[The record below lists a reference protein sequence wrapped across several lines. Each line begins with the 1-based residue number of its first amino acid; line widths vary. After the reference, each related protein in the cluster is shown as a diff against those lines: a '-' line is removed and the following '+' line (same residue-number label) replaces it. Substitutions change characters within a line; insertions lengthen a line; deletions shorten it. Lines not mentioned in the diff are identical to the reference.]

1 MIFHKKSGIINEK
14 VITWVIGGKIM
25 EFDHIQIEKKW
36 QKKWSDKNVF
46 KTEQRNEKEKYYVLT
61 MFPYPS
67 GTIHVGHVKNYVI
80 GDVVAR
86 YKKMQGYNVLHPFG
100 YDAFGLPAENA
111 AIKRNVNPGEWT
123 FKNIETIREQIKKI
137 GISYDWDREIATCT
151 EDYYKWTQWIFLKL
165 YEKGLAYKKHAAVN
179 WCPSCKTVLANE
191 QVVNGKCERCGTDI
205 EMKKLEQWYFKI
217 TDYSERLLND
227 LEKLEG
233 WPENVKVMQKN
244 WIGKSVGAEV
254 NFKID
259 GTDKELK
266 VFTTRPDTLWGVTF
280 MALAP
285 ESPLV
290 EELTTPEQ
298 KEEVESFLNR
308 VNKEDKF
315 KRIAQGAKKDGAF
328 TGSYAVNPVNGEKI
342 PIYVANYI
350 LFEYGTGAIMA
361 VPAHDQRDFEFAK
374 EFNLPIRVVITPKD
388 KELKAEDLEEAFTE
402 DGIMINSDKFNGM
415 KNREALTKI
424 VEWLEE
430 NGYGKKSI
438 QYKLRDWL
446 ISRQRYW
453 GAPIPVVYC
462 EKCGTV
468 PVPEKDLP
476 VKLPTDVK
484 FEPTGKSPLA
494 TNEDFINT
502 TCPKCGGPARR
513 EVDTMDTFVDSSW
526 YYLRYINPK
535 MEDKPFDSDDVNY
548 WLPVDQYIG
557 GVEHAI
563 LHLLYSRFITK
574 VLHDLGYVNFE
585 EPFSNLFT
593 QGMIYKDGAK
603 MSKSKGNVVSP
614 DEMIE
619 KYGADT
625 LRLYMLFMGPPE
637 KDAEWNDAGLEGV
650 ARFMN
655 KVWNSMTKI
664 IEFSKD
670 GNINNINL
678 TTKEE
683 KNLRRKL
690 HQMIKKITNDIEKN
704 FQFNTAISGMMELI
718 NELNAYLNSV
728 PQEKW
733 NKDLLKELSE
743 DFVILISPFAPH
755 LAEELW
761 EMMGH
766 EDFVLNAQWPTVD
779 EEALKVDE
787 IEIVI
792 QINGKVRDKMI
803 VDASASEDEIK
814 EKAFELDKI
823 KKYVENA
830 EIKKVILVKG
840 KLLNIVVKNK

>member
-1 MIFHKKSGIINEK
+1 MMDFN
-14 VITWVIGGKIM
+14 
-25 EFDHIQIEKKW
+25 HIDIEKKW
-36 QKKWSDKNVF
+36 QKEWENKGVF
-46 KTEQRNEKEKYYVLT
+46 KTEQKSDKEKYYVLT

-86 YKKMQGYNVLHPFG
+86 YKRMQGYNVLHPFG

-111 AIKRNVNPGEWT
+111 AIKNNVNPEEWT
-123 FKNIETIREQIKKI
+123 FKNIETIRNQIKKI

-165 YEKGLAYKKHAAVN
+165 YEKGLAYKKNAAVN
-179 WCPSCKTVLANE
+179 WCPSCVTVLANE
-191 QVVNGKCERCGTDI
+191 QVVNGKCERCGTEI

-217 TDYSERLLND
+217 TDYSEKLLND

-233 WPENVKVMQKN
+233 WPENVKTMQKN

-254 NFKID
+254 NFTIENSGKIL
-259 GTDKELK
+259 T

-308 VNKEDKF
+308 VTKEDKF
-315 KRIAQGAKKDGAF
+315 KRVAQGAKKDGAF
-328 TGSYAVNPVNGEKI
+328 TGSYAINPVNGEKI

-374 EFNLPIRVVITPKD
+374 EFNLPIRVVIKPKN
-388 KELKAEDLEEAFTE
+388 KELDNLDEAYTE
-402 DGIMINSDKFNGM
+402 DGVMINSDKFDGM
-415 KNREALTKI
+415 NNREALEKI
-424 VEWLEE
+424 ISWLEE
-430 NGYGKKSI
+430 KKYGKKST

-453 GAPIPVVYC
+453 GAPIPIIYC
-462 EKCGTV
+462 DECGIV

-476 VKLPTDVK
+476 VKLPSNVK
-484 FEPTGKSPLA
+484 FEPTGKSPL
-494 TNEDFINT
+494 TYTEEFINT
-502 TCPKCGGPARR
+502 TCPNCGKPAKR

-526 YYLRYINPK
+526 YFLRYINPK
-535 MEDKPFDSDDVNY
+535 LDNKPFDSNDVNY

-574 VLHDLGYVNFE
+574 VLHDLGYVNFS

-593 QGMIYKDGAK
+593 QGMIYKNGAK

-637 KDAEWNDAGLEGV
+637 KDAEWNDSGLEGI

-664 IEFSKD
+664 IEITKD
-670 GNINNINL
+670 VNINNIRLN
-678 TTKEE
+678 TKEE
-683 KNLRRKL
+683 KSLRRKL
-690 HQMIKKITNDIEKN
+690 HQIIGKITNDIEKN

-718 NELNAYLNSV
+718 NELNSYMNNIK
-728 PQEKW
+728 QENW
-733 NKDLLKELSE
+733 NKELLKELAY
-743 DFVILISPFAPH
+743 DFIILLSPFAPH
-755 LAEELW
+755 VSEELW
-761 EMMGH
+761 HMMGYKT
-766 EDFVLNAQWPTVD
+766 FVLDAEWPKVD
-779 EEALKVDE
+779 ENALKVDE

-792 QINGKVRDKMI
+792 QINGKVRSKII
-803 VDASASEDEIK
+803 VDANLSEDEIK
-814 EKAFELDKI
+814 KIAFDDEKIQKYI
-823 KKYVENA
+823 KGA
-830 EIKKVILVKG
+830 DIKKVILIKG
-840 KLLNIVVKNK
+840 KLLNIVIK

>member
-1 MIFHKKSGIINEK
+1 MGKLSLD
-14 VITWVIGGKIM
+14 IGGLDM
-25 EFDHIQIEKKW
+25 DYNHIEIEKKW
-36 QKKWSDKNVF
+36 QKEWEKKEVF
-46 KTEQRNEKEKYYVLT
+46 KTPQRSKKEKYYVLT

-86 YKKMQGYNVLHPFG
+86 YKKMRGYNVLHPFG

-111 AIKRNVNPGEWT
+111 AIKNNVNPGEWT
-123 FKNIETIREQIKKI
+123 FKNIETIRNQIKKI

-191 QVVNGKCERCGTDI
+191 QVVNGKCERCGTEI

-217 TDYSERLLND
+217 TDYSEKLLKD
-227 LEKLEG
+227 LDKLEG
-233 WPENVKVMQKN
+233 WPENVKIMQKN
-244 WIGKSVGAEV
+244 WIGKSTGAEV
-254 NFKID
+254 DFTIE
-259 GTDKELK
+259 GTDKK
-266 VFTTRPDTLWGVTF
+266 ITVFTTRPDTLWGVTF

-290 EELTTPEQ
+290 EELTTEEH
-298 KEEVESFLNR
+298 KKEVEEFLNR
-308 VNKEDKF
+308 VTKEDKF

-328 TGSYAVNPVNGEKI
+328 TGSYAINPVNGEKI

-374 EFNLPIRVVITPKD
+374 EFNLPIRVVIKPENKD
-388 KELKAEDLEEAFTE
+388 IEELAEAYTE
-402 DGIMINSDKFNGM
+402 DGIMVNSDKFNGM
-415 KNREALTKI
+415 PNREALPEVI
-424 VEWLEE
+424 EWLEE
-430 NGYGKKSI
+430 KNIGRKSV

-453 GAPIPVVYC
+453 GAPIPIIYC
-462 EKCGTV
+462 DDCGVV

-476 VKLPTDVK
+476 VKLPIDVK
-484 FEPTGKSPLA
+484 FEPTGKSPL
-494 TNEDFINT
+494 TYTEEFIHT
-502 TCPKCGGPARR
+502 TCPKCGKPARR

-535 MEDKPFDSDDVNY
+535 LEDKAFDSEDVNY

-574 VLHDLGYVNFE
+574 VLHDLGYVNFV

-614 DEMIE
+614 DEMVE

-655 KVWNSMTKI
+655 KVWNSMSKI
-664 IEFSKD
+664 ISVTKD
-670 GNINNINL
+670 VKIENMQLN
-678 TTKEE
+678 TKDE
-683 KNLRRKL
+683 KSLRRKL
-690 HQMIKKITNDIEKN
+690 HQMIAKITNDIEKN

-718 NELNAYLNSV
+718 NELNNYMNNTN
-728 PQEKW
+728 EEDW
-733 NKDLLKELSE
+733 NKELLKEIAQ
-743 DFVILISPFAPH
+743 DFVILLSPFAPH
-755 LAEELW
+755 LSEELW
-761 EMMGH
+761 HMMGH
-766 EDFVLNAQWPTVD
+766 ADFVLNAEWP
-779 EEALKVDE
+779 KVDE
-787 IEIVI
+787 KALELEEMEIVV
-792 QINGKVRDKMI
+792 QINGKVRAKI
-803 VDASASEDEIK
+803 VIDANATEEEIK
-814 EKAFELDKI
+814 NKAFEEEKI
-823 KKYVENA
+823 KKYLENS

-840 KLLNIVVKNK
+840 KLLNIVIKNK

>member
-1 MIFHKKSGIINEK
+1 MDFN
-14 VITWVIGGKIM
+14 
-25 EFDHIQIEKKW
+25 HIEIEKKW
-36 QKKWSDKNVF
+36 QKEWDEKGVF
-46 KTEQRNEKEKYYVLT
+46 KTEQKSDKEKYYVLT

-86 YKKMQGYNVLHPFG
+86 YKRMQGYNVLHPFG

-111 AIKRNVNPGEWT
+111 AIKNNVDPAEWT
-123 FKNIETIREQIKKI
+123 FKNIETIRKQIKKI

-165 YEKGLAYKKHAAVN
+165 YEKGLAYKKNAAVN
-179 WCPSCKTVLANE
+179 WCPSCVTVLANE
-191 QVVNGKCERCGTDI
+191 QVVNGKCERCGTEI

-217 TDYSERLLND
+217 TDYSEKLLND

-233 WPENVKVMQKN
+233 WPENVKTMQKN

-254 NFKID
+254 HFTIENSGKKL
-259 GTDKELK
+259 T

-298 KEEVESFLNR
+298 KEEVEAFLNR
-308 VNKEDKF
+308 VTKEDKF

-328 TGSYAVNPVNGEKI
+328 TGSYAINPVNGERI

-374 EFNLPIRVVITPKD
+374 EFNLPIRVVIKPEN
-388 KELKAEDLEEAFTE
+388 KELDELSEAYTE
-402 DGIMINSDKFNGM
+402 DGILANSDEFNGM
-415 KNREALTKI
+415 KNREALEKI
-424 VEWLEE
+424 IDWLEE
-430 NGYGKKSI
+430 NNFGKKST

-453 GAPIPVVYC
+453 GAPIPIIYC
-462 EKCGTV
+462 DDCGVV

-476 VKLPTDVK
+476 VKLPSNVK
-484 FEPTGKSPLA
+484 FEPTGKSPL
-494 TNEDFINT
+494 TYTEEFINT
-502 TCPKCGGPARR
+502 TCPKCGKPAKR

-526 YYLRYINPK
+526 YFLRYINPK
-535 MEDKPFDSDDVNY
+535 MDDKPFDSDDVNY

-574 VLHDLGYVNFE
+574 VLNDLGYVNFP

-614 DEMIE
+614 DEMVE

-637 KDAEWNDAGLEGV
+637 KDAEWNDSGLEGI

-664 IEFSKD
+664 IEVTKD
-670 GNINNINL
+670 VNDSINL

-683 KNLRRKL
+683 KSLRRKL
-690 HQMIKKITNDIEKN
+690 HQMIGKITNDIEKN

-718 NELNAYLNSV
+718 NELNSYMNNV
-728 PQEKW
+728 PEEKW
-733 NKDLLKELSE
+733 NKPLLKELAH
-743 DFVILISPFAPH
+743 DFIILLSPFAPH
-755 LAEELW
+755 VSEELW
-761 EMMGH
+761 HMMGYNT
-766 EDFVLNAQWPTVD
+766 FVLDAKWPKVD
-779 EEALKVDE
+779 KEALKVDE

-792 QINGKVRDKMI
+792 QVNGKVRSKI
-803 VDASASEDEIK
+803 VVDANSTEEEIK
-814 EKAFELDKI
+814 KIAFDDEKV
-823 KKYVENA
+823 KKYLEGH
-830 EIKKVILVKG
+830 EIKKVILIKG
-840 KLLNIVVKNK
+840 KLLNIVIK

>member
-1 MIFHKKSGIINEK
+1 MMDFN
-14 VITWVIGGKIM
+14 
-25 EFDHIQIEKKW
+25 HIEIEKKW
-36 QKKWSDKNVF
+36 QKEWDEKGVF
-46 KTEQRNEKEKYYVLT
+46 KTEQKSDKEKYYVLT

-86 YKKMQGYNVLHPFG
+86 YKRMQGYNVLHPFG

-111 AIKRNVNPGEWT
+111 AIKNNVDPAEWT
-123 FKNIETIREQIKKI
+123 FKNIETIRKQIKKI

-165 YEKGLAYKKHAAVN
+165 YEKGLAYKKNAAVN
-179 WCPSCKTVLANE
+179 WCPSCVTVLANE
-191 QVVNGKCERCGTDI
+191 QVVNGKCERCGTEI

-217 TDYSERLLND
+217 TDYSEKLLND

-233 WPENVKVMQKN
+233 WPENVKTMQKN

-254 NFKID
+254 HFTIENSGKKL
-259 GTDKELK
+259 T

-298 KEEVESFLNR
+298 KEEVEAFLNR
-308 VNKEDKF
+308 VTKEDKF

-328 TGSYAVNPVNGEKI
+328 TGSYAINPVNGERI

-374 EFNLPIRVVITPKD
+374 EFNLPIRVVIKPEN
-388 KELKAEDLEEAFTE
+388 KELDELSEAYTE
-402 DGIMINSDKFNGM
+402 DGILANSDEFNGM
-415 KNREALTKI
+415 KNREALEKI
-424 VEWLEE
+424 IDWLEE
-430 NGYGKKSI
+430 NNFGKKST

-453 GAPIPVVYC
+453 GAPIPIIYC
-462 EKCGTV
+462 DDCGVV

-476 VKLPTDVK
+476 VKLPSNVK
-484 FEPTGKSPLA
+484 FEPTGKSPL
-494 TNEDFINT
+494 TYTEEFINT
-502 TCPKCGGPARR
+502 TCPKCGKPAKR

-526 YYLRYINPK
+526 YFLRYINPK
-535 MEDKPFDSDDVNY
+535 MDDKPFDSDDVNY

-574 VLHDLGYVNFE
+574 VLNDLGYVNFP

-614 DEMIE
+614 DEMVE

-637 KDAEWNDAGLEGV
+637 KDAEWNDSGLEGI

-664 IEFSKD
+664 IEVTKD
-670 GNINNINL
+670 VNDSINL

-683 KNLRRKL
+683 KSLRRKL
-690 HQMIKKITNDIEKN
+690 HQMIGKITNDIEKN

-718 NELNAYLNSV
+718 NELNSYMNNV
-728 PQEKW
+728 PEEKW
-733 NKDLLKELSE
+733 NKPLLKELAH
-743 DFVILISPFAPH
+743 DFIILLSPFAPH
-755 LAEELW
+755 VSEELW
-761 EMMGH
+761 HMMGYNT
-766 EDFVLNAQWPTVD
+766 FVLDAKWPKVD
-779 EEALKVDE
+779 KEALKVDE

-792 QINGKVRDKMI
+792 QVNGKVRSKI
-803 VDASASEDEIK
+803 VVDANSTEEEIK
-814 EKAFELDKI
+814 KIAFDDEKV
-823 KKYVENA
+823 KKYLEGH
-830 EIKKVILVKG
+830 EIKKVILIKG
-840 KLLNIVVKNK
+840 KLLNIVIK

>member
-1 MIFHKKSGIINEK
+1 MDYN
-14 VITWVIGGKIM
+14 
-25 EFDHIQIEKKW
+25 HIEIEKNW
-36 QKKWSDKNVF
+36 QKEWEEKGVF
-46 KTEQRNEKEKYYVLT
+46 KTSQKNEKEKYYVLT

-86 YKKMQGYNVLHPFG
+86 YKRMQGHNVLHPFG

-111 AIKRNVNPGEWT
+111 AIKNNVDPGKWT
-123 FKNIETIREQIKKI
+123 FKNIEIIREQIKKI

-165 YEKGLAYKKHAAVN
+165 YEKGLAYKKNAAVN

-191 QVVNGKCERCGTDI
+191 QVVNGKCERCGTEI

-217 TDYSERLLND
+217 TDYSERLLDD
-227 LEKLEG
+227 LKKLEG
-233 WPENVKVMQKN
+233 WPENVKIMQKN

-254 NFKID
+254 NFTIEGNNK
-259 GTDKELK
+259 KLS

-298 KEEVESFLNR
+298 KKEVEEFLNR
-308 VNKEDKF
+308 VTKEDKF

-328 TGSYAVNPVNGEKI
+328 TGSYAINPVNGEKI

-374 EFNLPIRVVITPKD
+374 EFNLPIRLVIKPEGSDLT
-388 KELKAEDLEEAFTE
+388 EEDLSEAFTE
-402 DGIMINSDKFNGM
+402 DGIMVNSDKFNGM
-415 KNREALTKI
+415 KNRNALHKI
-424 VEWLEE
+424 IEWLEE
-430 NGYGKKSI
+430 KNIGKKSV

-453 GAPIPVVYC
+453 GAPIPIVYC
-462 EKCGTV
+462 DECGVV

-476 VKLPTDVK
+476 VKLPTNVK
-484 FEPTGKSPLA
+484 FEPAGKSPL
-494 TNEDFINT
+494 TYTEEFINT
-502 TCPKCGGPARR
+502 TCPKCGKQARR

-535 MEDKPFDSDDVNY
+535 MKDKPFDSDDVNY

-574 VLHDLGYVNFE
+574 VLYDLGYVDFT

-593 QGMIYKDGAK
+593 QGMIYKNGAK

-614 DEMIE
+614 DEMVE

-655 KVWNSMTKI
+655 KVWNLMSKI
-664 IEFSKD
+664 IEVTKD
-670 GNINNINL
+670 VNIENMKLN
-678 TTKEE
+678 TKEE
-683 KNLRRKL
+683 KSLRRKL
-690 HQMIKKITNDIEKN
+690 HQMISKITNDIEKN
-704 FQFNTAISGMMELI
+704 FQFNTAISGMMELM
-718 NELNAYLNSV
+718 NELNAYMNNV
-728 PQEKW
+728 DEKNW
-733 NKDLLKELSE
+733 NKELLKELAY
-743 DFVILISPFAPH
+743 DFVILLSPFAPH
-755 LAEELW
+755 LSEELW
-761 EMMGH
+761 HMMGH
-766 EDFVLNAQWPTVD
+766 NTFVLDAQWPTVD
-779 EEALKVDE
+779 EKALEVE
-787 IEIVI
+787 ELEIVV
-792 QINGKVRDKMI
+792 QVNGKVRAKII
-803 VDASASEDEIK
+803 VNANSSEEEIK
-814 EKAFELDKI
+814 NKAFENDKV
-823 KKYVENA
+823 KKYIENA

-840 KLLNIVVKNK
+840 KLLNIVIKK

>member
-1 MIFHKKSGIINEK
+1 
-14 VITWVIGGKIM
+14 M
-25 EFDHIQIEKKW
+25 EYNHIEIEKKW
-36 QKKWSDKNVF
+36 QKEWEEKGVF
-46 KTEQRNEKEKYYVLT
+46 KTLQRSEKGKYYVLT

-86 YKKMQGYNVLHPFG
+86 YKRMRGFNVLHPFG

-111 AIKRNVNPGEWT
+111 AIKNNVNPGDWT
-123 FKNIETIREQIKKI
+123 FKNIETIRKQIKKI

-191 QVVNGKCERCGTDI
+191 QVVNGKCERCGTEI

-217 TDYSERLLND
+217 TDYSEKLLSD
-227 LEKLEG
+227 LDKLEG
-233 WPENVKVMQKN
+233 WPENVKIMQKN
-244 WIGKSVGAEV
+244 WIGKSIGAEV
-254 NFKID
+254 DFLIEGSNKKI
-259 GTDKELK
+259 T

-290 EELTTPEQ
+290 EELTTEEQ
-298 KEEVESFLNR
+298 KKEVEEFLNR
-308 VNKEDKF
+308 VTKEDKF

-328 TGSYAVNPVNGEKI
+328 TGSYAINPVNGEKI

-374 EFNLPIRVVITPKD
+374 EFDLPIRMVIKPED
-388 KELKAEDLEEAFTE
+388 KEIKELTEAYTE
-402 DGIMINSDKFNGM
+402 DGIMINSGEFNNM
-415 KNREALTKI
+415 KNREALPKI
-424 VEWLEE
+424 IEWLEKRKL
-430 NGYGKKSI
+430 GKKSV

-453 GAPIPVVYC
+453 GAPIPIIYC
-462 EKCGTV
+462 EDCGIV

-476 VKLPTDVK
+476 VKLPMNVK
-484 FEPTGKSPLA
+484 FEPTGKSPL
-494 TNEDFINT
+494 TYTEEFIHT
-502 TCPKCGGPARR
+502 TCPKCGKPARR

-535 MEDKPFDSDDVNY
+535 MEDKAFDSEEVNY

-574 VLHDLGYVNFE
+574 VLYDLGYINFV

-593 QGMIYKDGAK
+593 QGMIYKNGAK

-614 DEMIE
+614 DEMVE

-655 KVWNSMTKI
+655 RVWNLLTKI
-664 IEFSKD
+664 ISITIDVKIDNIVLSTKD
-670 GNINNINL
+670 
-678 TTKEE
+678 E
-683 KNLRRKL
+683 KSLRRKL
-690 HQMIKKITNDIEKN
+690 HQMIAKITNDIEKN

-718 NELNAYLNSV
+718 NELNNYMNNISE
-728 PQEKW
+728 EKW
-733 NKDLLKELSE
+733 NKELLKEVAQN
-743 DFVILISPFAPH
+743 FVILLSPFAPH
-755 LAEELW
+755 LSEELW
-761 EMMGH
+761 HMMGNS
-766 EDFVLNAQWPTVD
+766 DFVLNAEWP
-779 EEALKVDE
+779 KVDE
-787 IEIVI
+787 KALEVEELEIVI
-792 QINGKVRDKMI
+792 QVNGKVRAKI
-803 VDASASEDEIK
+803 FVDANATEEEIK
-814 EKAFELDKI
+814 NKAFKEEKI
-823 KKYVENA
+823 KKYLENS
-830 EIKKVILVKG
+830 ELKKVILVKG
-840 KLLNIVVKNK
+840 KLLNIVIKNK

>member
-1 MIFHKKSGIINEK
+1 MDFN
-14 VITWVIGGKIM
+14 
-25 EFDHIQIEKKW
+25 HIDIEKKW
-36 QKKWSDKNVF
+36 QKEWENKGVF
-46 KTEQRNEKEKYYVLT
+46 KTEQKSDKEKYYVLT

-86 YKKMQGYNVLHPFG
+86 YKRMQGYNVLHPFG

-111 AIKRNVNPGEWT
+111 AIKNNVNPEEWT
-123 FKNIETIREQIKKI
+123 FKNIETIRNQIKKI

-165 YEKGLAYKKHAAVN
+165 YEKGLAYKKNAAVN
-179 WCPSCKTVLANE
+179 WCPSCVTVLANE
-191 QVVNGKCERCGTDI
+191 QVVNGKCERCGTEI

-217 TDYSERLLND
+217 TDYSEKLLND

-233 WPENVKVMQKN
+233 WPENVKTMQKN

-254 NFKID
+254 NFTIENSGKIL
-259 GTDKELK
+259 T

-308 VNKEDKF
+308 VTKEDKF
-315 KRIAQGAKKDGAF
+315 KRVAQGAKKDGAF
-328 TGSYAVNPVNGEKI
+328 TGSYAINPVNGEKI

-374 EFNLPIRVVITPKD
+374 EFNLPIRVVIKPKN
-388 KELKAEDLEEAFTE
+388 KELDNLDEAYTE
-402 DGIMINSDKFNGM
+402 DGVMINSDKFDGM
-415 KNREALTKI
+415 NNREALEKI
-424 VEWLEE
+424 ISWLEE
-430 NGYGKKSI
+430 KKYGKKST

-453 GAPIPVVYC
+453 GAPIPIIYC
-462 EKCGTV
+462 DECGIV

-476 VKLPTDVK
+476 VKLPSNVK
-484 FEPTGKSPLA
+484 FEPTGKSPL
-494 TNEDFINT
+494 TYTEEFINT
-502 TCPKCGGPARR
+502 TCPNCGKPAKR

-526 YYLRYINPK
+526 YFLRYINPK
-535 MEDKPFDSDDVNY
+535 LDNKPFDSNDVNY

-574 VLHDLGYVNFE
+574 VLHDLGYVNFS

-593 QGMIYKDGAK
+593 QGMIYKNGAK

-637 KDAEWNDAGLEGV
+637 KDAEWNDSGLEGI

-664 IEFSKD
+664 IEITKD
-670 GNINNINL
+670 VNINNIRLN
-678 TTKEE
+678 TKEE
-683 KNLRRKL
+683 KSLRRKL
-690 HQMIKKITNDIEKN
+690 HQIIGKITNDIEKN

-718 NELNAYLNSV
+718 NELNSYMNNIK
-728 PQEKW
+728 QENW
-733 NKDLLKELSE
+733 NKELLKELAY
-743 DFVILISPFAPH
+743 DFIILLSPFAPH
-755 LAEELW
+755 VSEELW
-761 EMMGH
+761 HMMGYKT
-766 EDFVLNAQWPTVD
+766 FVLDAEWPKVD
-779 EEALKVDE
+779 ENALKVDE

-792 QINGKVRDKMI
+792 QINGKVRSKII
-803 VDASASEDEIK
+803 VDANLSEDEIK
-814 EKAFELDKI
+814 KIAFDDEKIQKYI
-823 KKYVENA
+823 KGA
-830 EIKKVILVKG
+830 DIKKVILIKG
-840 KLLNIVVKNK
+840 KLLNIVIK

>member
-1 MIFHKKSGIINEK
+1 MDYN
-14 VITWVIGGKIM
+14 
-25 EFDHIQIEKKW
+25 HIEIEQKW
-36 QKKWSDKNVF
+36 QKEWEEKKVF
-46 KTEQRNEKEKYYVLT
+46 KTSQRSDKEKYYVLT

-86 YKKMQGYNVLHPFG
+86 YKRMQGYNVLHPFG

-111 AIKRNVNPGEWT
+111 AIKNNVNPGEWT
-123 FKNIETIREQIKKI
+123 FKNIETIRNQIKKI

-191 QVVNGKCERCGTDI
+191 QVVNGKCERCGTEI

-217 TDYSERLLND
+217 TEYSEKLLND
-227 LEKLEG
+227 LDILEG
-233 WPENVKVMQKN
+233 WPENVKIMQKN

-254 NFKID
+254 NFTID
-259 GTDKELK
+259 GTEKELT

-290 EELTTPEQ
+290 EELTTPSQ
-298 KEEVESFLNR
+298 KKEVEEFLNR
-308 VNKEDKF
+308 VTKEDKF

-328 TGSYAVNPVNGEKI
+328 TGSYAINPVNGEKI

-374 EFNLPIRVVITPKD
+374 EFNLPIRIVIKPENSD
-388 KELKAEDLEEAFTE
+388 LKVTDLQEAFTE
-402 DGIMINSDKFNGM
+402 DGIMINSDKFDGM
-415 KNREALTKI
+415 KNREALPEIIK
-424 VEWLEE
+424 WLEE
-430 NGYGKKSI
+430 NKLGKKSI

-453 GAPIPVVYC
+453 GAPIPIVYC
-462 EKCGTV
+462 DDCGIV

-484 FEPTGKSPLA
+484 FEPTGKSPL
-494 TNEDFINT
+494 TYTEDFIHT
-502 TCPKCGGPARR
+502 TCPKCGKPARR

-535 MEDKPFDSDDVNY
+535 MEDKPFDTDDANY

-574 VLHDLGYVNFE
+574 VLYDLGYINFI

-593 QGMIYKDGAK
+593 QGMIYKNGAK

-614 DEMIE
+614 DEMVE

-655 KVWNSMTKI
+655 KVWNSMSKI
-664 IEFSKD
+664 I
-670 GNINNINL
+670 NITKNVNIKNMNL
-678 TTKEE
+678 NTKEE
-683 KNLRRKL
+683 KSLRRKL
-690 HQMIKKITNDIEKN
+690 HQMIGKITNDIEKN

-718 NELNAYLNSV
+718 NELNSYMNNT
-728 PQEKW
+728 PEEKW
-733 NKDLLKELSE
+733 NKELLKEVAQ
-743 DFVILISPFAPH
+743 DFIILLSPFAPH

-761 EMMGH
+761 HMMGH
-766 EDFVLNAQWPTVD
+766 STFVLNAKWPEVD
-779 EEALKVDE
+779 KNALKVE
-787 IEIVI
+787 ELEIVV
-792 QINGKVRDKMI
+792 QINGKVRAKI
-803 VDASASEDEIK
+803 VVDANATEEEIK
-814 EKAFELDKI
+814 NKAFEEEKV
-823 KKYVENA
+823 KKYLENS
-830 EIKKVILVKG
+830 EVKKVILVKG
-840 KLLNIVVKNK
+840 KLLNIVIKK